1 MYTETGFLKE
11 EVVRRVVLGES
22 RMENLNLNFVRLAG
36 ITLLVDTAISLEIDD
51 VNVMSAVS
59 KMELPGG

>member
-1 MYTETGFLKE
+1 
-11 EVVRRVVLGES
+11 
-22 RMENLNLNFVRLAG
+22 MEDSNLNFLRLAG
-36 ITLLVDTAISLEIDD
+36 ITLLMATAISLEIDD

>member
-1 MYTETGFLKE
+1 
-11 EVVRRVVLGES
+11 
-22 RMENLNLNFVRLAG
+22 MENLNLNFVRLAG

>member
-1 MYTETGFLKE
+1 
-11 EVVRRVVLGES
+11 
-22 RMENLNLNFVRLAG
+22 MEDSNLNFVRLAG
-36 ITLLVDTAISLEIDD
+36 IALLMATAISLEIGE

>member
-1 MYTETGFLKE
+1 
-11 EVVRRVVLGES
+11 
-22 RMENLNLNFVRLAG
+22 MEDSNLNFVRLAG
-36 ITLLVDTAISLEIDD
+36 MTLFVATAISLEIDD